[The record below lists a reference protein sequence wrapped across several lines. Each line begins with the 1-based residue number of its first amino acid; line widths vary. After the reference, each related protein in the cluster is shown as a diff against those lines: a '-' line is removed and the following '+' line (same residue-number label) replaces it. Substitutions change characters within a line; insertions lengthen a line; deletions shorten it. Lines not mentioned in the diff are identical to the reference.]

1 MRRVNAIV
9 WGMLL
14 VFGAFIVHES
24 LGHNYYGSDF
34 GPGPGFFS
42 FWLGILLMAM
52 SLVQIILVWRRPTE
66 PLPDGFIPG
75 REGVKRM
82 LYIVGALAASLFA
95 MPYLGFSLTTLG
107 FCIFLLRTLGMRQ
120 SWWLTLTLSFVGS
133 FGTNYLFGLLQVAL
147 PKGFLGII

>member
-9 WGMLL
+9 WGVMLAL
-14 VFGAFIVHES
+14 GAFIVHES

-52 SLVQIILVWRRPTE
+52 SLVQIVMTWRRPAE

-75 REGVKRM
+75 RDGIRRM
-82 LYIVGALAASLFA
+82 LYIMGALVVSLLV
-95 MPYLGFSLTTLG
+95 MKYLGFSLTMMG
-107 FCIFLLRTLGMRQ
+107 FSVFLLRTLGRRQ
-120 SWWLTLTLSFVGS
+120 SWWLTLTLSGIGS
-133 FGTNYLFGLLQVAL
+133 FGTYYLFGLLQVAL
-147 PKGFLGII
+147 PRGLLGVI